1 MLMAPGLNIH
11 VCTWAERAPAYFR
24 LHGRN
29 REAWLKKGVE
39 TSESYDYLYSTAE
52 LKDYAAS
59 AKDVSARARTVF
71 VMFNN
76 CRAGHAMKNALEIL
90 GIQG

>member
-1 MLMAPGLNIH
+1 MAPGSNIH
-11 VCTWAERAPAYFR
+11 VGTWAERAPAYFR

-29 REAWLKKGVE
+29 REASLKKGVE
-39 TSESYDYLYSTAE
+39 TSERYDYLYSTGELRDFAATAE
-52 LKDYAAS
+52 KVAS
-59 AKDVSARARTVF
+59 RAKTVF

-90 GIQG
+90 GILG

>member
-1 MLMAPGLNIH
+1 MPFLSEVTTEI
-11 VCTWAERAPAYFR
+11 AYFR

-39 TSESYDYLYSTAE
+39 TSERYDYLYSIGELRDFAAAAE
-52 LKDYAAS
+52 KVAS
-59 AKDVSARARTVF
+59 RAKTVF

-90 GIQG
+90 RLLG